1 MRALLLA
8 AGLGTRL
15 RPLTDTVPKCLV
27 PIRGRPLLSYWF
39 DMLLEGGVERILVN
53 THYHSAAVDAFVAR
67 SGRRES
73 IDLVFESA
81 LLGTG
86 GTVLHNREWLGRSAF
101 MVVHADNL
109 SLFSV
114 PDFIEAH
121 RNRPAGAA
129 ITMMTFDTDVPESCG
144 IVELDAKGLVRRFH
158 EKVKNP
164 PGTRA
169 NGAVYIF
176 EPEVVDFIAGLKREF
191 IDLSV
196 DVIPAFLGRIFTFHN
211 ASYHRDIGT
220 IDSLRKAEAEFPVA

>member
-39 DMLLEGGVERILVN
+39 DMLFQGGVERTLVN
-53 THYHSAAVDAFVAR
+53 THYHADAVNEFVANSAWCER
-67 SGRRES
+67 
-73 IDLVFESA
+73 IDLVFEPD

-86 GTVLHNREWLGRSAF
+86 GTVLRNREWFGRAAF

-109 SLFSV
+109 SLFPV
-114 PDFIEAH
+114 NEFIAAH
-121 RNRPAGAA
+121 RNRPAGTA
-129 ITMMTFDTDVPESCG
+129 ITMMTFDTDAPESCG
-144 IVELDAKGLVRRFH
+144 IVELDEMGLVRRFH

-176 EPEVVDFIAGLKREF
+176 EPEVIDFLAGLKQEF
-191 IDLSV
+191 IDLSI
-196 DVIPAFLGRIFTFHN
+196 DVIPAFLGRIVTFHN
-211 ASYHRDIGT
+211 TGYHRDIGT
-220 IDSLRKAEAEFPVA
+220 IDSLRKAEAEFPGT